1 MVLWFYFK
9 AKHPAWHRLYDSPPG
24 DQHLPLPPE
33 AYYSH
38 FPWERAAVRVYLSDP
53 RLPDSSVRAPFKGP
67 PYNSPGFQPW
77 AQLHPWASLG
87 TILPLGRIRSKL
99 DIP

>member
-67 PYNSPGFQPW
+67 PPNSPGIHSGTQSP
-77 AQLHPWASLG
+77 LG
-87 TILPLGRIRSKL
+87 TAHGAWNPTNHRTTRSPKK
-99 DIP
+99 